1 MNASSKWK
9 IATVILAL
17 CCVGLAYRVFDQ
29 GITRTYTDAGQETSS
44 RHIKLLIGL
53 IGHDWNG
60 QPKEQVM
67 KRLSAYVAAQPQGS
81 IVLKP
86 DPETGDILFE
96 DVRFQFKDGKLVKVS
111 S

>member
-1 MNASSKWK
+1 MNAPNKWK

-17 CCVGLAYRVFDQ
+17 CCIGLVYRVFDQ

-67 KRLSAYVAAQPQGS
+67 KRLNAYVASQPQGS

-86 DPETGDILFE
+86 EPETGDIMFE
-96 DVRFQFKDGKLVKVS
+96 DVRFEFRDGKLVKVS